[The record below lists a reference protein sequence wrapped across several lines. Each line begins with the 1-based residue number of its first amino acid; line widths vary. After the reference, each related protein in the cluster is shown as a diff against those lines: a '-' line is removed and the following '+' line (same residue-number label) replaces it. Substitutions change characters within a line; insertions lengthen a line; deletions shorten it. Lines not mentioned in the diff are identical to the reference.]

1 MNHYQQVA
9 MPLLFGGMCVFATV
23 YAGTSVDA
31 SKVRADARISDFS
44 ANYRLTHIASDTLME
59 SVHLQVSAHG
69 LVIRQQMPSAT
80 GAVVFNASRDKLW
93 WIDNQRRV
101 VHAIPITSV
110 QTDSEELAGSAE
122 YSSSDTD
129 GLITSDHHSVA
140 SIAPFLQFEPCL
152 NMESVLTSE
161 LVVNGAKQQLWEC
174 SFEGA
179 VVEEQWY
186 DVDHALVVS
195 SVSADG
201 YRAELNTIT
210 PVQYSEEHFLPPA
223 DYRAVSIN
231 EFMRGAEPIEQY
243 NEQKDGDA
251 GKDGSTISMNGFANQ
266 NVDEQLLP

>member
-9 MPLLFGGMCVFATV
+9 LPLLFGGMCVFATV

-31 SKVRADARISDFS
+31 SKVGADARISDFS

-59 SVHLQVSAHG
+59 SVRIQVSDHG

-93 WIDNQRRV
+93 WVDNQRRV
-101 VHAIPITSV
+101 VHAIPITSM
-110 QTDSEELAGSAE
+110 QTDAVELAGSAA
-122 YSSSDTD
+122 YSSSDND
-129 GLITSDHHSVA
+129 SVITGALQSLA

-152 NMESVLTSE
+152 NMEGVLTSE

-186 DVDHALVVS
+186 DVDLALVLS

-210 PVQYSEEHFLPPA
+210 PVQYAEEHFLPPA
-223 DYRAVSIN
+223 DYRAMSID

-243 NEQKDGDA
+243 NEQTDGHTNKDD
-251 GKDGSTISMNGFANQ
+251 STISMNGFANQ